1 MRPWKETKD
10 TREVIQ
16 SLICPLFC
24 SIRFASTRFTQ
35 REKSFFS
42 QQTPPT
48 VTTRVRV
55 FHWQGQGKAKF
66 LQLGGLRKTRIRYTY
81 GTWHPNHRI
90 TRVGRLCAVAAARGR
105 TRQPKRQRHTSVR
118 LLRTISDGSA
128 LRGGRKTRELI
139 NGHPQR
145 ATKQSNGRTQ
155 RPKSE
160 MGGTGST
167 SLQGSSEKKG
177 GQKTEAQFQQE
188 GRRPFLSR
196 KPETILEH
204 AKVIRLAA

>member
-1 MRPWKETKD
+1 MILLGKGQPGAGA
-10 TREVIQ
+10 
-16 SLICPLFC
+16 SLPLVPGHNAARC
-24 SIRFASTRFTQ
+24 APS
-35 REKSFFS
+35 
-42 QQTPPT
+42 
-48 VTTRVRV
+48 
-55 FHWQGQGKAKF
+55 
-66 LQLGGLRKTRIRYTY
+66 
-81 GTWHPNHRI
+81 

-167 SLQGSSEKKG
+167 SLKLVPRKRVV
-177 GQKTEAQFQQE
+177 
-188 GRRPFLSR
+188 RRLRPNFSR
-196 KPETILEH
+196 KERDH
-204 AKVIRLAA
+204 F